1 MTSPQPKIQ
10 PLVSRS
16 TRSSQPSSM
25 RASGASTKP
34 AGSRAQLAKRI
45 DLASTR
51 KLFEPSPATTVAFTR
66 ERRMN
71 LKPETR

>member
-1 MTSPQPKIQ
+1 
-10 PLVSRS
+10 
-16 TRSSQPSSM
+16 
-25 RASGASTKP
+25 
-34 AGSRAQLAKRI
+34 LAKRI